1 VTSRTALVTGAG
13 GFIGGHLVARLLDE
27 GYTVTAIDRKHAGKW
42 WQLHS
47 DADNVTG
54 TRVRDLRLS
63 TLLEPENV
71 DEVYHLAADMGG
83 IGYITNH
90 LTSCATNVVDTA
102 HLLQYCERDQRV
114 FFASSACVYPQSL
127 QRDADAVV
135 QQFGLV
141 EEDAFPADPEPGY
154 GWEKLYGEQL
164 MRWFR
169 EERGV
174 ETRVARYHNVAG
186 PLGSWIGGREKAP
199 AAICRKVAVAKYT
212 GVHQIEIW
220 GDGQQTR
227 SFMNV
232 EDCVTGTL
240 LVARG
245 DYAEPLNLGSDRL
258 VTVDQ
263 LVNIIEGFAGVRLK
277 RIYEPNMPQG
287 VRGRNSN
294 NDRMW
299 GLYGWAPSNDLETWL
314 EPLYRWVYDQVVKTP

>member
-1 VTSRTALVTGAG
+1 VTGKISVVTGAG
-13 GFIGGHLVARLLDE
+13 GFIGGHLVARLLAE
-27 GYTVTAIDRKHAGKW
+27 GHMVTAIDRKHAGKW
-42 WQLHS
+42 WQLHA
-47 DADNVTG
+47 DAYNVTD
-54 TRVRDLRLS
+54 TRVRDLKLS
-63 TLLEPENV
+63 PLLELGNV

-90 LTSCATNVVDTA
+90 LTSCATNVVDTV
-102 HLLQYCERDQRV
+102 HLLQHCERGQRV
-114 FFASSACVYPQSL
+114 FFASSACVYPQVL
-127 QRDADAVV
+127 QRSTDKWV
-135 QQFGLV
+135 QQRGLT

-169 EERGV
+169 EEWGV

-186 PLGSWIGGREKAP
+186 PLGSWVGGREKAP

-212 GVHQIEIW
+212 GVHAIEIW

-227 SFMNV
+227 SFMDV
-232 EDCVTGTL
+232 QDCVTGTL

-258 VTVDQ
+258 VTVNQ
-263 LVNIIEGFAGVRLK
+263 LVSIIEGFANIRVK
-277 RIYEPNMPQG
+277 RTYEPDKPQG

-294 NDRMW
+294 NDRMV
-299 GLYGWAPSNDLETWL
+299 GLYGWKPSNDLETWL